1 MNNIKKINKPIRL
14 HFQIWR
20 WVKIYNVKYTS
31 KLVWIFKN
39 KKKLYES
46 SKLASILDV
55 YTISEIRKNNNLIRS
70 GDLKKTW
77 KLPNAEERWKM
88 LKLH

>member
-1 MNNIKKINKPIRL
+1 MSNILANLFEFSRI
-14 HFQIWR
+14 
-20 WVKIYNVKYTS
+20 
-31 KLVWIFKN
+31 